1 MLGFDLGFDRR
12 CLTRTGQATP
22 APPWM
27 PPSTVHGPLMN
38 NTTGSDII
46 PWRKAGAAQKDP
58 SDPQAVT
65 PIRFDRM
72 HAMLQREEERVMRAL
87 VKQAVLLE
95 ESGAVRPELCRRF
108 LRAYRAQARGDSSAL
123 LLDQGDPLTGTPA
136 AGLLWGCFLGFVQVA
151 DAELRRAGLMRELGV
166 LHGSLHAFM
175 KVQQDLAQ
183 VGPPELRW
191 TGQDRRDS
199 LPATRA
205 GQGGDAQGRSQT
217 ESGAGQGQHARGLRA
232 ARRPHGAPGPQ
243 EAEDPLRHC
252 RAGGDGLNLHVLFVE
267 PLPLAC
273 CKPGVG
279 I

>member
-1 MLGFDLGFDRR
+1 M
-12 CLTRTGQATP
+12 QPVAAP
-22 APPWM
+22 APLM
-27 PPSTVHGPLMN
+27 DDTAGSNPSK
-38 NTTGSDII
+38 
-46 PWRKAGAAQKDP
+46 WRKAGAVQKDP

-108 LRAYRAQARGDSSAL
+108 LRAYRAQARGERSEL
-123 LLDQGDPLTGTPA
+123 LLDQGDPLTGAPA

-166 LHGSLHAFM
+166 LHGSLHAFV

-183 VGPPELRW
+183 VGPIELRW
-191 TGQDRRDS
+191 MGQDRRDS
-199 LPATRA
+199 LATTLA

-217 ESGAGQGQHARGLRA
+217 EPGASQGQHARGLCA
-232 ARRPHGAPGPQ
+232 AGRPHGAPGPQ
-243 EAEDPLRHC
+243 ETEDPLRYR
-252 RAGGDGLNLHVLFVE
+252 RAGSDLLTEFQ
-267 PLPLAC
+267 
-273 CKPGVG
+273 
-279 I
+279 